1 MKPAIFFAAAA
12 AALAAASPALATGT
26 VLCQSPQRPSMRL
39 YLVVAYTP
47 EPVISQA
54 NLVGGWAEFSTGAA
68 ASSPV
73 VTQNWYDEREL
84 KLDIVDGNAESFVAR
99 LRTRRVRTG
108 VYAGTLLLR
117 GRTLRVTCR
126 NEEE

>member
-1 MKPAIFFAAAA
+1 MKPATLFAAAA
-12 AALAAASPALATGT
+12 LVAASPALATGT
-26 VLCQSPQRPSMRL
+26 VLCQSPQRASLRL

-47 EPVISQA
+47 EPMISQV
-54 NLVGGWAEFSTGAA
+54 NLVGGWMDFSTGAGA
-68 ASSPV
+68 ASPR

-84 KLDIVDGNAESFVAR
+84 KLDIVDSNAESFVAR
-99 LRTRRVRTG
+99 LRTRRLQVG

-126 NEEE
+126 NEEM